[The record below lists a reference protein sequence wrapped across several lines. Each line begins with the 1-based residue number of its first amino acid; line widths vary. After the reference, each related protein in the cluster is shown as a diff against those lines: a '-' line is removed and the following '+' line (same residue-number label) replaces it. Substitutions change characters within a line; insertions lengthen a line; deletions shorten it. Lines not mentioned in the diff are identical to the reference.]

1 MFRSAT
7 VRLTSLYVALLA
19 IICLF
24 FSVNLFQVSTSEL
37 TTGLR
42 RQMMFLKNAPR
53 FQGLFDDDVFN
64 NREAQLQEAKRRIIF
79 ELMNVDIIIL
89 ILGGVGSYFLA
100 KRTLRPIQEA
110 HDAQVRFT
118 ADASHELRTPLSV
131 MRSEI
136 EVALRDKKLTLAE
149 AKKLFE
155 SNLEELARL
164 TALSEG
170 LLKLARTT
178 EPVKGNIFFLK
189 DIFEQAIATVA
200 KKAAE
205 KKIPIHSEPSTLTVN
220 GDQPSLVQLLTIL
233 LDNAIKYSSADSP
246 VNLKAFSTEH
256 AIEIIVEDHGIGIA
270 EADLPHIF
278 DRFYRAD
285 QSRSKTNVEGYGLG
299 LAIAQ
304 KIAESHGGTIAVK
317 SRLNQGSTF
326 TITLP
331 RKI

>member
-42 RQMMFLKNAPR
+42 RQMMFLQNAPR

-178 EPVKGNIFFLK
+178 EPVKGNNIFLK
-189 DIFEQAIATVA
+189 DIFEHAIATVA